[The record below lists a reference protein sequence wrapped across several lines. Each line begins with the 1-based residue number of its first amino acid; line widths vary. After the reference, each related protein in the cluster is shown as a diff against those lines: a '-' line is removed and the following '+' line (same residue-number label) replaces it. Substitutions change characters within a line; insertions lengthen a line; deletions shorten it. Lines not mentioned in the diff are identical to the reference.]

1 MLRNNQQFWGR
12 KGPCFRDFSIVS
24 SKNRTSKARF
34 CKESPKITPFLRI
47 KCKKSAWK
55 YQKLDAFVYFNAR
68 THLSAGCT
76 ASFLSRLKAFPV
88 VDKQHT
94 RGKRPFPTVRSI
106 KNGFL
111 LLLPAICGNKMKF
124 LLLFPAVRG
133 NKMRFLIPLPAVL
146 SNKIRFL
153 LALPAVLDPQT
164 AFLE

>member
-1 MLRNNQQFWGR
+1 MLRNNQQFKGR

-24 SKNRTSKARF
+24 SKNRTSKVRF

-55 YQKLDAFVYFNAR
+55 YQKLDAFAYFNAR

-111 LLLPAICGNKMKF
+111 LLFPAIRGNKMTF
-124 LLLFPAVRG
+124 LQPFPVVHG
-133 NKMRFLIPLPAVL
+133 NKMRFLYRYL
-146 SNKIRFL
+146 RFL
-153 LALPAVLDPQT
+153 PYK
-164 AFLE
+164 